1 MTVNMEDLRQRGSV
15 VPRHCKIQASQLS
28 CCVTARHCGP
38 FVGSCHG
45 NLNLTEVSTQ
55 VEGTEAEGRPKLSEI
70 CQRRPLF
77 TTWWPTLHFPQQG
90 RCCCDDALVGQACLG
105 MPAVAGPGPI
115 VRIQTAG

>member
-1 MTVNMEDLRQRGSV
+1 MCKYIYGMTVNIEDLRKCGSV

-70 CQRRPLF
+70 CQRRPLSA
-77 TTWWPTLHFPQQG
+77 TWWRHSAFYWTTKMLFG
-90 RCCCDDALVGQACLG
+90 RYIGGPDVPGDA
-105 MPAVAGPGPI
+105 AVADPDTP
-115 VRIQTAG
+115 